1 MKNMRKRLTAIL
13 MALSLLLTLG
23 VTAVASGE
31 ASDSPTEA
39 SDTSTEDVSKY
50 VSEPLRGASAL
61 YVAGGEH
68 SFDGVWFYG
77 AGYSEEDDLSAEY
90 SSKYGFCSAV
100 LANAP
105 STRLTLNDPTV
116 ITDPDSYANGVFA
129 ANSAEINLNGGAIL
143 TNNSQGHGLDVTFG
157 GKIRARN
164 TLIHT
169 GGGQSGA
176 LASDFG
182 GGFILADGIDCTT
195 ESGGSPGIYCAGASV
210 IYCENSTFRANNCEG
225 VMSAHDHGVTVL
237 KDCYT
242 YGMNS
247 ALNGH
252 QAMPNPAQSAGS
264 YVFVFGGTLASG
276 SGPVINENNGRTETT
291 IVGAAI
297 ELAEGYEN
305 VIEADD
311 EANGVLTVNLWDT
324 VLLGNVYC
332 GAGAT
337 VTVNLYDGGVLAGE
351 VTGAGDVTINVYD
364 GGAYYGSYAA
374 VQAGASGDAP
384 VCGDFDYYLTNYWAI
399 GNKWSGS
406 ALGDYVEK
414 VEPII
419 AEHSAA
425 AFIEPGVSSVPLD
438 VGTYDPSENGSAS
451 GELDVTGG
459 AISGNPWG
467 MYLDYAADQIRA
479 SEEPYFVDM
488 ALETL
493 YNESNEKDPN
503 GWPFDMFVGS
513 RGLFLSY
520 EDYLSTVYNAG

>member
-1 MKNMRKRLTAIL
+1 MMRHMRKRLAAIL
-13 MALSLLLTLG
+13 MALSLVLALG
-23 VTAVASGE
+23 VTAQASGE
-31 ASDSPTEA
+31 ASGSSSSGTE
-39 SDTSTEDVSKY
+39 KF

-68 SFDGVWFYG
+68 RYDGAWFYG
-77 AGYSEEDDLSAEY
+77 AGYSEEADLSAEY

-105 STRLTLNDPTV
+105 GTGLTLNDPV
-116 ITDPDSYANGVFA
+116 IITAPDSYANGAFA
-129 ANSAEINLNGGAIL
+129 ANRAVIDLNGGFIF

-157 GKIRARN
+157 GKIRARD
-164 TLIHT
+164 TVIHT

-210 IYCENSTFRANNCEG
+210 IYCENSRFRANNCEG
-225 VMSAHDHGVTVL
+225 VMSAHDHGITVL

-264 YVFVFGGTLASG
+264 FVFVFGGTLASG
-276 SGPVINENNGRTETT
+276 GGPIINENNGRTETT

-311 EANGVLTVNLWDT
+311 DANGVLTVNLWDT
-324 VLLGNVYC
+324 ELTGNVYC
-332 GAGAT
+332 GEGAS
-337 VTVNLYDGGVLAGE
+337 VTVNLYDGGVLNGE
-351 VTGAGDVTINVYD
+351 VTGAGEVVINVFD
-364 GGAYYGSYAA
+364 GGAYNGSYAA
-374 VQAGASGDAP
+374 VPAGAPGEAP

-406 ALGDYVEK
+406 ALSDYVEK
-414 VEPII
+414 VEPVI
-419 AEHSAA
+419 AENSAA
-425 AFIEPGVSSVPLD
+425 AFVEPGVSAVAFD
-438 VGTYDPSENGSAS
+438 AETYDPSEGGNAS
-451 GELDVTGG
+451 GELDVSGG

-467 MYLDYAADQIRA
+467 MYLDYAADMIRA
-479 SEEPYFVDM
+479 SEEPDMVDM
-488 ALETL
+488 ALDTL
-493 YNESNEKDPN
+493 YNESNEKDPD
-503 GWPFDMFVGS
+503 GWPFDMFVAS

-520 EDYLSTVYNAG
+520 EDYLSTVYSAE

>member
-1 MKNMRKRLTAIL
+1 MKQARKRTAAAL
-13 MALSLLLTLG
+13 MALVMLLTLG
-23 VTAVASGE
+23 TTAFASGE
-31 ASDSPTEA
+31 
-39 SDTSTEDVSKY
+39 TSGSAATEDKF

-61 YVAGGEH
+61 YAAGGEH
-68 SFDGVWFYG
+68 SFDRAWFYG
-77 AGYSEEDDLSAEY
+77 AGYSEEDDLKAEY

-105 STRLTLNDPTV
+105 GTSLTLNDPV
-116 ITDPDSYANGVFA
+116 IITSPDSYANGAFA
-129 ANSAEINLNGGAIL
+129 ANRAVIDLNGGVIY

-157 GKIRARN
+157 GKIRAHD
-164 TLIHT
+164 TVIHT

-210 IYCENSTFRANNCEG
+210 IFCENSSFRANNCEG
-225 VMSAHDHGVTVL
+225 VMSAHDHGITVL

-252 QAMPNPAQSAGS
+252 QAMPSPAQSAGS
-264 YVFVFGGTLASG
+264 FVFVFGGTLASG
-276 SGPVINENNGRTETT
+276 GGPIINENNGRTETT

-311 EANGVLTVNLWDT
+311 DANGVLTVNLWDT
-324 VLLGNVYC
+324 VLVGNVYC
-332 GAGAT
+332 GAGAS
-337 VTVNLYDGGVLAGE
+337 VTVNLYAGGVLAGE
-351 VTGAGDVTINVYD
+351 ITGGGDVTVNVYD
-364 GGAYYGSYAA
+364 GGAYYGSYGA
-374 VQAGASGDAP
+374 VQAGPAGPAP

-406 ALGDYVEK
+406 ALSDYVEK

-419 AEHSAA
+419 AQNSAA
-425 AFIEPGVSSVPLD
+425 AFIVPGASAAAFD
-438 VGTYDPSENGSAS
+438 AATYDPSEKGGAS
-451 GELDVTGG
+451 GELDVSGS

-467 MYLDYAADQIRA
+467 MYLDYAADVIRA
-479 SEEPYFVDM
+479 SEEPASVEMSLDM
-488 ALETL
+488 L
-493 YNESNEKDPN
+493 YNQSNERDPN
-503 GWPFDMFVGS
+503 GWPFSLFVGN

-520 EDYLSTVYNAG
+520 EDYLSTVYAGAPSGEASR

>member
-1 MKNMRKRLTAIL
+1 MKRIGKILAVVLTA
-13 MALSLLLTLG
+13 ALLVTLCLSG
-23 VTAVASGE
+23 AFASGE
-31 ASDSPTEA
+31 AA
-39 SDTSTEDVSKY
+39 GTSAAGEKF
-50 VSEPLRGASAL
+50 VSEAARGASAL

-68 SFDGVWFYG
+68 RFDGAWFYG
-77 AGYSEEDDLSAEY
+77 AGYSEEGDLSAEY

-105 STRLTLNDPTV
+105 GTKLTLEDPVV
-116 ITDPDSYANGVFA
+116 ITAPESYANGVFA
-129 ANSAEINLNGGAIL
+129 ANSAVIDLNGGVIL

-157 GKIRARN
+157 GKIRARD
-164 TLIHT
+164 TVIHT

-210 IYCENSTFRANNCEG
+210 VYCENSSFRANNCEG
-225 VMSAHDHGVTVL
+225 VMSAHDHGIVVL

-242 YGMNS
+242 FGENS

-252 QAMPNPAQSAGS
+252 QAMPNPAQSAGDW
-264 YVFVFGGTLASG
+264 VFVFGGTLASG
-276 SGPVINENNGRTETT
+276 GGPIINENNGRTETT
-291 IVGAAI
+291 IVGAAV

-311 EANGVLTVNLWDT
+311 DANGVLTVNLWDT
-324 VLLGNVYC
+324 ELTGNVYC
-332 GAGAT
+332 GEGAS
-337 VTVNLYDGGVLAGE
+337 VTVNLYEGGVLTGE
-351 VTGAGDVTINVYD
+351 VTGAGDVTIHVYE
-364 GGAYYGSYAA
+364 GGEYNGSYAA
-374 VQAGASGDAP
+374 VPAGPSGEKP
-384 VCGDFDYYLTNYWAI
+384 VCGDFDYYLANYWAI

-406 ALGDYVEK
+406 ALSDYVDK

-419 AEHSAA
+419 AENSAA
-425 AFIEPGVSSVPLD
+425 VFMTPGVSAVKFD
-438 VGTYDPSENGSAS
+438 AETFDPSEKGGAS
-451 GELDVTGG
+451 GELDVSGS

-467 MYLDYAADQIRA
+467 MYLDYAADAIRA
-479 SEEPYFVDM
+479 SEEPEMVDM
-488 ALETL
+488 ALDTL
-493 YNESNEKDPN
+493 YNESNEKDPD

-520 EDYLSTVYNAG
+520 ADYLSTVYAGE

>member
-1 MKNMRKRLTAIL
+1 MKRIC
-13 MALSLLLTLG
+13 SLLLAAVLLCALG
-23 VTAVASGE
+23 AAGYASGE
-31 ASDSPTEA
+31 ASGSSSSAAAE
-39 SDTSTEDVSKY
+39 KF

-68 SFDGVWFYG
+68 SYDGAWFYG
-77 AGYSEEDDLSAEY
+77 AGFSEEDDLSAEY
-90 SSKYGFCSAV
+90 SSKYGFCSTV
-100 LANAP
+100 LASAP
-105 STRLTLNDPTV
+105 GTKLTLNDPTIV
-116 ITDPDSYANGVFA
+116 SLPDSYANGVFA
-129 ANSAEINLNGGAIL
+129 ANSAVIDLNGGVIL

-157 GKIRARN
+157 GKIRAKG

-210 IYCENSTFRANNCEG
+210 IYCENSSFRANNCEG
-225 VMSAHDHGVTVL
+225 VMSAHDHGIAVL

-252 QAMPNPAQSAGS
+252 QAMPNPAQSAGDW
-264 YVFVFGGTLASG
+264 VFVFGGTLASG
-276 SGPVINENNGRTETT
+276 NGPIINENNGRTETT
-291 IVGAAI
+291 VVGAAI

-311 EANGVLTVNLWDT
+311 DANGVLTVNLWDT
-324 VLLGNVYC
+324 EFTGNVYC
-332 GAGAT
+332 GEGAS
-337 VTVNLYDGGVLAGE
+337 VTVNLYDGGVLTGE
-351 VTGAGDVTINVYD
+351 VTGAGEVVINVFD
-364 GGAYYGSYAA
+364 GGEYNGSFAA
-374 VQAGASGDAP
+374 VEAGPSGEKP

-406 ALGDYVEK
+406 ALSDYVDK

-419 AEHSAA
+419 AENSAVT
-425 AFIEPGVSSVPLD
+425 FIEPGVSGTAFD
-438 VGTYDPSENGSAS
+438 AETYDPSEGGGAG
-451 GELDVTGG
+451 GELDVSGS

-479 SEEPYFVDM
+479 SEEPEMVET
-488 ALETL
+488 ALDTL
-493 YNESNEKDPN
+493 YNESNEKEPD
-503 GWPFDMFVGS
+503 GWPFDMFVAD

-520 EDYLSTVYNAG
+520 EDYLNTVYNAE